1 MKLTLLRRIVM
12 AAGFGQHHGLI
23 AELLGHSQAA
33 ILRHRRRYMLLMLLE
48 HGVGRCGDGH
58 RWRRFRQR
66 GTGHG
71 PQLKGL
77 ERNKRR

>member
-1 MKLTLLRRIVM
+1 
-12 AAGFGQHHGLI
+12 
-23 AELLGHSQAA
+23 
-33 ILRHRRRYMLLMLLE
+33 MLLLLLE

-77 ERNKRR
+77 EREKEKKMLIFFLLWSDHDKAEVDKIAVIDGMRVFS